1 MSQPLSRQA
10 LFSYALPALPLAV
23 PTVAIYILLPT
34 YYVEEIGLPLLLTGL
49 LLMLA
54 RLSDVITDPLIGRW
68 LDFASARQFKATLVT
83 GGVICIPSLV
93 LLIHPLASAPALSLL
108 FGALFLYLG
117 WTLVQVPYITWLSH
131 LSDSSEERT
140 RAVSLREGLT
150 LIGLLISASVPL
162 LVLAGFSTPQM
173 LQVMALITL
182 LPGGWFIYRLLTHLP
197 GPQPSGKLLQGHW
210 RDLIKNRPAM
220 RLVAAWFTN
229 GVANGIPAVL
239 FPLYITSV
247 LGLEATIRPIFILI
261 YFVAAGCA
269 LPIWLKL
276 SRHLDKVLL
285 WQVAMLMAI
294 TAFLPAAWLGP
305 GDTYW
310 FVLICMI
317 TGTAL
322 GADLA
327 LPHAIQAEVTDWD
340 KFRYR
345 RRQTG
350 LLFALWNA
358 ATKLALALAALVAL
372 GLLELA
378 GFTPELAA
386 PVLALGL
393 IYALLPSVLKCVAII
408 MLWQFPI
415 KSRHHKAIMHRLTQ
429 RSDRSPND
437 DLPTKPV
444 APDQS
449 AACRV

>member
-1 MSQPLSRQA
+1 VSQPLSRQA

-68 LDFASARQFKATLVT
+68 LDFASPRQFKATLAI
-83 GGVICIPSLV
+83 GGLICIPSLG

-131 LSDSSEERT
+131 LSDSSLQRT
-140 RAVSLREGLT
+140 RAVSLREGLA
-150 LIGLLISASVPL
+150 LMGLLVSASVPL
-162 LVLAGFSTPQM
+162 LVLAGLSTTQM

-182 LPGGWFIYRLLTHLP
+182 LPGGWFIYRLLTRLP
-197 GPQPSGKLLQGHW
+197 APQSGENLSQGDW
-210 RDLIKNRPAM
+210 RALIKNRPAM

-247 LGLEATIRPIFILI
+247 LGLDAELRPVFILI
-261 YFVAAGCA
+261 YFIAACCA
-269 LPIWLKL
+269 LPVWLKL
-276 SRHLDKVLL
+276 SRQLDKVLL
-285 WQVAMLMAI
+285 WQLAMLIAI
-294 TAFLPAAWLGP
+294 AAFLPAAWLGP

-310 FVLICMI
+310 FVLICI
-317 TGTAL
+317 LTGAAL

-378 GFTPELAA
+378 GFEVEMAA

-393 IYALLPSVLKCVAII
+393 IYALLPSVLKGIAII
-408 MLWQFPI
+408 MLWQFPL

-429 RSDRSPND
+429 RSERSPID
-437 DLPTKPV
+437 DLPTKPF

-449 AACRV
+449 AARRV